1 MMHRHFGADAA
12 KGTWE
17 YSTGDLKKKKKT
29 GKEGKIGKEGKK
41 KEAQKGRWR
50 AAANARERFG
60 RLSKTFIIFDVNY
73 QAP

>member
-1 MMHRHFGADAA
+1 MRF
-12 KGTWE
+12 E
-17 YSTGDLKKKKKT
+17 KKKKKKIR
-29 GKEGKIGKEGKK
+29 KEKEGKK

-73 QAP
+73 QMP